1 MPYVDAAGLKPKFEE
16 AGRGYP
22 IVFLHEFRSHLRAC
36 GDQVRCSSRARVGI
50 VCDAR
55 GYLLGDAS
63 EDAALDPNTE
73 FSVAS
78 ESVTAEP
85 LRMGGTQQ

>member
-1 MPYVDAAGLKPKFEE
+1 MPYVDAAGVKLEFEE
-16 AGRGYP
+16 VGQGYP

-36 GDQVRCSSRARVGI
+36 GDQARARI
-50 VCDAR
+50 SIACDAR
-55 GYLLGDAS
+55 GYLLGNVS

-73 FSVAS
+73 FSAAS

-85 LRMGGTQQ
+85 LHMGGTQQ